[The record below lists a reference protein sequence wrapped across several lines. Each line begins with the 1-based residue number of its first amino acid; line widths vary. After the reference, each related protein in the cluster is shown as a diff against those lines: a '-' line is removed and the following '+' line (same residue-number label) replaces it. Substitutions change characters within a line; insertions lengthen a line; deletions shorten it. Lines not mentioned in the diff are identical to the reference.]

1 MQKLNRVF
9 CVLCE
14 LACAA
19 MAVVLVFFMATSNS
33 PLFRNAGSSSSIF
46 LTVGKA
52 ITQGWTPYVDIV
64 ENKGPLLFWINA
76 IPQFVMDGPTG
87 IFIVELLLMVGATL
101 LLLHAT
107 RMLSGQKHCAI
118 CVLVPAVYF
127 AYLSANLH
135 GGNFGEEYNLFL
147 TVVSIWAF
155 VRAASGHGKRGWITP
170 FLLGLCLMGVALIK
184 ISDIFGV
191 GITVVFY
198 LIWMAQKKRSFWKD
212 AAAFFGGAALITVPV
227 MGHLLANQA
236 VGAMF
241 EEYILSNFAHVGG
254 ESEAGFIAQRMNLM
268 KSNRWYAMYT
278 FESLLA
284 GAGAVLVVVLCR
296 AIGKNKKKNEKEKQH
311 SAWLMIAWI
320 VCLSVMCFAQAY
332 VSATGYG
339 QHLMPIAA
347 SLAASAMLAVAALC
361 RLIPE
366 KADSM
371 RLIAGVI
378 SVAAGVAL
386 ITASPF
392 RLDASHRVGS
402 DAYEERLA
410 YQCEFLEM
418 IEADK
423 DSVFG
428 IGMPKEWY
436 LYNDVL
442 PAYKCMNLVNYIFA
456 NVGQNRAEDFEAY
469 LQENPISWLVVKD
482 TLETYRGILTDGTL
496 DFIYENYYLYCID
509 ESGSRELYCLF

>member
-33 PLFRNAGSSSSIF
+33 PLFRNAGSNSSIF

-87 IFIVELLLMVGATL
+87 IFIVELLLMVCATL

-107 RMLSGQKHCAI
+107 RMLSGQKHCAV

-212 AAAFFGGAALITVPV
+212 AAAFFGGATLITVPV

-254 ESEAGFIAQRMNLM
+254 ESEAGFIAQRISLM
-268 KSNRWYAMYT
+268 KANNWYAMHT
-278 FESLLA
+278 LKPLVA
-284 GAGAVLVVVLCR
+284 GAGAALVIVVCR
-296 AIGKNKKKNEKEKQH
+296 LIGKKTNEEEKQP
-311 SAWLMIAWI
+311 SAWLMIAWV

-332 VSATGYG
+332 VSASGYG

-366 KADSM
+366 KAHGV

-386 ITASPF
+386 IAASPF
-392 RLDASHRVGS
+392 TWEASPRVGS
-402 DAYEERLA
+402 EAYEERLA
-410 YQCEFLEM
+410 YQREFLDIFED
-418 IEADK
+418 EK
-423 DSVFG
+423 KSVFG

-442 PAYKCMNLVNYIFA
+442 PAYKCMNLVNYIYA
-456 NVGQNRAEDFEAY
+456 NVGENRAEDFEAA
-469 LQENPISWLVVKD
+469 LQEDPITWLVVNDK
-482 TLETYRGILTDGTL
+482 LETYRGILTDETL

-509 ESGSRELYCLF
+509 ESGSREVYCLF